1 MLHSQGQRTDWWFSV
16 SIDTANRLVG
26 RMGWVRWVKM
36 VKRYT
41 LLVIRKISSGD
52 AMYSLVIKDDNV
64 VLYTRKLLRV

>member
-1 MLHSQGQRTDWWFSV
+1 MLHSQGQRTDWWLSV
-16 SIDTANRLVG
+16 SIDTANSLVVRL
-26 RMGWVRWVKM
+26 GWVRWVKM

>member
-26 RMGWVRWVKM
+26 RMGWVRRVKM